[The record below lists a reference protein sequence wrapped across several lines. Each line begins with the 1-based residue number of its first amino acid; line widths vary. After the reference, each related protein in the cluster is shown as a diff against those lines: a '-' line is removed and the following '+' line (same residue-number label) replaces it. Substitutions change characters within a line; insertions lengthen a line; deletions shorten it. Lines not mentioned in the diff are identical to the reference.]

1 MSVTGIF
8 QQSSGENSRAQGVW
22 SKTFPRA
29 RLKPIFLHEQVAM
42 RDPEHIRTELTT
54 LLNEEMDVLERET
67 FGAVTAE
74 ELCEYE
80 FRHEC
85 IRELYAELIDR
96 ESAA

>member
-1 MSVTGIF
+1 
-8 QQSSGENSRAQGVW
+8 
-22 SKTFPRA
+22 
-29 RLKPIFLHEQVAM
+29 M
-42 RDPEHIRTELTT
+42 RDPEHNRAELTT
-54 LLNEEMDVLERET
+54 LLNEQRDVLQRET

-80 FRHEC
+80 FRHEY